1 MAEGAARTV
10 TVPSIGVTGRWLGL
24 GVLLLLIV
32 LLGLL
37 FEAAAILL
45 VGCVVAGFGIT
56 YLSRVALNLEERLAF
71 GTVLGAMAVAL
82 VSFGLSMV
90 VRDVTVGT
98 VLAAIAIAAG
108 AGVGAALANRE
119 QVSADLVDAIARW
132 RAPVRTLG
140 HPWPLA
146 AIFLVCGAWTVHFL
160 HQAYILKP
168 EGLWAGYINIWG
180 DWAAHLTFAGSFA
193 YGHNFPPQYPI
204 DPGNN
209 LGYPFMVDF
218 LAANLVPLGT
228 SLPSALVLTS
238 GLLGLA
244 FPAVLYLCA
253 ARFAGG
259 RAAAAIAVFV
269 FLLSGG
275 LGFVYLL
282 FDIAHSGVGVLAHLP
297 REYTLDRDLNFQWLN
312 PVLAYLVPQRSTL
325 FGFSL
330 ALIVLALVWLAVR
343 ERAGWT
349 AFLFPGV
356 VAGLMPAFHVHAYGT
371 VVALAAFWAVFNR
384 RKEWLAYFI
393 PALALA
399 IPVLVWMWPPVNNNA
414 CAGGSAIHGYCLELG
429 WLSYTDWQRDGFI
442 YFPVDFVWFWIK
454 NLSLFIPLLIA
465 AHFMQR
471 LFPVRFAK
479 WFAPMWLWFLVPNV
493 VVLQPWDWDN
503 TKFFIFWALLGSIV
517 VGGLIAAIIRRGPG
531 GVVVASALLIL
542 LGLSGALDLARA
554 SDASVSSYEFTD
566 TKGLQVADWVRH
578 NTRYDAVFAVADE
591 HNSPIP
597 TLGGRRVMS
606 GYPGWLWTYG
616 LHDFVQKQ
624 ADEAAILRGDQ
635 NTADLVD
642 RYGVS
647 YVLIG
652 PQELAPSRAASQS
665 YWQQHG
671 TLVYSNGEYSVY
683 RV

>member
-1 MAEGAARTV
+1 
-10 TVPSIGVTGRWLGL
+10 
-24 GVLLLLIV
+24 
-32 LLGLL
+32 
-37 FEAAAILL
+37 
-45 VGCVVAGFGIT
+45 
-56 YLSRVALNLEERLAF
+56 
-71 GTVLGAMAVAL
+71 
-82 VSFGLSMV
+82 
-90 VRDVTVGT
+90 
-98 VLAAIAIAAG
+98 
-108 AGVGAALANRE
+108 
-119 QVSADLVDAIARW
+119 
-132 RAPVRTLG
+132 
-140 HPWPLA
+140 
-146 AIFLVCGAWTVHFL
+146 VHFL
-160 HQAYILKP
+160 HQAYIFKP

-209 LGYPFMVDF
+209 LGYPFMIDF
-218 LAANLVPLGT
+218 LAANFVPLGS
-228 SLPSALVLTS
+228 SLPSALVLSS
-238 GLLGLA
+238 GLVGLA
-244 FPAVLYLCA
+244 FPAVLYLAA

-259 RAAAAIAVFV
+259 RAAAAIAAFV

-275 LGFVYLL
+275 LGFLYLI
-282 FDIAHSGVGVLAHLP
+282 FEVAGHGIGILAHLP
-297 REYTLDRDLNFQWLN
+297 HEYTLNRDLNFQWLN

-330 ALIVLALVWLAVR
+330 ALIVLLLVWLAVR
-343 ERAGWT
+343 EHSGWR

-371 VVALAAFWAVFNR
+371 VVALASFWAVFNWR
-384 RKEWLAYFI
+384 REWLAYFV
-393 PALALA
+393 PALALG
-399 IPVLVWMWPPVNNNA
+399 IPVLLWMWPPVNNNG
-414 CAGGSAIHGYCLELG
+414 CGGSAIHGYCLEVG
-429 WLSYTDWQRDGFI
+429 WLSYTDWQRDGVI

-454 NLSLFIPLLIA
+454 NLSVFIPLLIA
-465 AHFMQR
+465 AHLAQR
-471 LFPVRFAK
+471 WVPVAFAK

-493 VVLQPWDWDN
+493 IVLQPWEWDN

-517 VGGLIAAIIRRGPG
+517 VGGLVAAIIRRGPG
-531 GVVVASALLIL
+531 GLVVASVLLIL
-542 LGLSGALDLARA
+542 LGLSGTLDLIRA
-554 SDASVSSYEFTD
+554 SDAGVSSYEFTD
-566 TKGLQVADWVRH
+566 TKGLQVADWVRQ

-597 TLGGRRVMS
+597 TLAGRRVMS

-616 LHDFVQKQ
+616 LHDFVKKQ

-652 PQELAPSRAASQS
+652 PQELVPSRAASQA

-671 TLVYSNGEYSVY
+671 TLVYSNGEYFVY

>member
-1 MAEGAARTV
+1 MAEGAARPVAVST
-10 TVPSIGVTGRWLGL
+10 IGVTGRWISV
-24 GVLLLLIV
+24 GVLLLLLG

-37 FEAAAILL
+37 LGAAAILL
-45 VGCVVAGFGIT
+45 VGCVIAGFGIT
-56 YLSRVALNLEERLAF
+56 YLSRAALNFEERLAY
-71 GTVLGAMAVAL
+71 GTVLGAMAVSL
-82 VSFGLSMV
+82 VSFGLSML

-98 VLAAIAIAAG
+98 VLAGIAVAVV

-119 QVSADLVDAIARW
+119 QASADLLDAVARW
-132 RAPVRTLG
+132 RAPVRTAG

-209 LGYPFMVDF
+209 LGYPFMIDF

-238 GLLGLA
+238 
-244 FPAVLYLCA
+244 
-253 ARFAGG
+253 
-259 RAAAAIAVFV
+259 
-269 FLLSGG
+269 
-275 LGFVYLL
+275 
-282 FDIAHSGVGVLAHLP
+282 GVLAHLP

-312 PVLAYLVPQRSTL
+312 PVLAYLVPQRSTV

-330 ALIVLALVWLAVR
+330 ALIVLVLVWLAVR
-343 ERAGWT
+343 ERGGWT

-371 VVALAAFWAVFNR
+371 VVALAAFWAVFNW

-465 AHFMQR
+465 AHFIQR
-471 LFPVRFAK
+471 TFPVAFAK

-517 VGGLIAAIIRRGPG
+517 VGGFIAAIIRRGRV
-531 GVVVASALLIL
+531 GVLIAATLLIL

-554 SDASVSSYEFTD
+554 SDVSVSSYEFTD
-566 TKGLQVADWVRH
+566 TKGLQVADWVRQ

-616 LHDFVQKQ
+616 LHDFYKKQ

-642 RYGVS
+642 RYGVN

-652 PQELAPSRAASQS
+652 PQELAPSRAASQA

-671 TLVYSNGEYSVY
+671 TLVYSNGEYFVY